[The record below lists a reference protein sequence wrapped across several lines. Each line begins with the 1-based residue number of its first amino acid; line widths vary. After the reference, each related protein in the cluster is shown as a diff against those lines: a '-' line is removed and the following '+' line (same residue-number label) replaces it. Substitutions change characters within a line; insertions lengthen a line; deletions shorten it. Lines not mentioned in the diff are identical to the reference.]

1 MPSSSLLKIFGGLS
15 LITTLAFA
23 NSHELVLQ
31 ENPNAITISYGD
43 APILTYHK
51 AVVPGPEGL
60 SDLYRKSGFIHPL
73 HAPGGGVVTSIHA
86 PGHEHHMGLWH
97 AWVHTE
103 FRGRP
108 VDFWNVKGNAG
119 LVRYA
124 GSEAV
129 HQDAESVGFTVRQEQ
144 VASTYNGREEEVVL
158 REKLSVS
165 VGREDGANVIDYV
178 IRQRNV
184 TDAPL
189 LLPIYRYGGGIAYRA
204 PHSWEEGNA
213 GYLTA
218 EGLDRTEGHASR
230 GRWVAMYG
238 PTESGDATVVI
249 MGHPSN
255 HDSPQRMRIW
265 PEGKIFFTYVPTQEF
280 EWKIGPGE
288 EIEMRYRVV
297 VSDGRP
303 DPSEIEQQWNRYL
316 STAIE

>member
-1 MPSSSLLKIFGGLS
+1 MLSSSLLKTVGVLS
-15 LITTLAFA
+15 LFA
-23 NSHELVLQ
+23 TVASADSQKLVLH
-31 ENPNAITISYGD
+31 ENPEGITLSYGET
-43 APILTYHK
+43 PILTYHK
-51 AVVPGPEGL
+51 AVVPGPEGM

-73 HAPGGGVVTSIHA
+73 HTPDGEVVTSIHA

-108 VDFWNVKGNAG
+108 VDFWNVNGDTG

-129 HQDAESVGFTVRQEQ
+129 HQDAQTVGFTVRQEQ
-144 VASTYNGREEEVVL
+144 VASAHDGLDEEVVL
-158 REKLSVS
+158 SEKLTVA
-165 VGREDGANVIDYV
+165 VRRENGANVIDYV
-178 IRQRNV
+178 IRQLNV

-204 PHSWEEGNA
+204 PDNWEDGNA
-213 GYLTA
+213 GYVTS
-218 EGLDRTEGHASR
+218 EGLDRTEGHATR

-238 PTESGDATVVI
+238 PTASGDATVVI

-280 EWKIGPGE
+280 DWEIRPGE
-288 EIEMRYRVV
+288 EIEMRYRVI

-303 DPSEIEQQWNRYL
+303 DPSEIEQQWSHYL
-316 STAIE
+316 AEEIE